1 MQQPSPRDDRPS
13 LDRRFGDLNT
23 VLLALA
29 IGLAVLDGTCFAT
42 FKLIHVVAPLV
53 HIVPAA
59 GRSPAAHGVGAA
71 SGWGRLFRQSAKP

>member
-1 MQQPSPRDDRPS
+1 MQQPSPPDDRPS
-13 LDRRFGDLNT
+13 LDRRSGDLNA

-53 HIVPAA
+53 RVVPAA
-59 GRSPAAHGVGAA
+59 ARSAAAGG
-71 SGWGRLFRQSAKP
+71 